1 VYDASYTTYIAQ
13 DGALMNANRRASTR
27 QRGGLAIAGLL
38 AGPFLSMVDS
48 NVVNVAIPQ
57 IARSLHAS
65 LEAVQW
71 TVSGYLLA
79 LGTALAAS
87 AFLERRFGS
96 RPVYVFSLATFT
108 LASALCALA
117 PSLPFLIGARI
128 LQGLA
133 GAALVPVAMGM
144 LLGPSS
150 ETQRQ
155 IPITAGILLFLAP
168 AAGPTLGGILITA
181 FGWPSIFLINIPF
194 GIIGV
199 LGVLVLDERT
209 VRPAQ
214 AVAPFDAIGLV
225 LLAAGLGLA
234 VYGSGRGPI
243 DGWLSL
249 SAMPY
254 WAAGAALLTVYVV
267 WAHKHAHPA
276 LRLTLVKNAQAGLAL
291 ALSSLAGVVLFAV
304 LFLIPVFLQTV
315 QHLSAFDAGLVLL
328 PQGAVMG
335 VGMGVTQRLV
345 QRGLIRQTTIAG
357 MAVLTVT
364 TATMLLIGNQ
374 TPVWL
379 IAVILSGRGLALG
392 LIVQPLLARM
402 LDRIRSHELA
412 DANTLFNVGERLSGS
427 FGIALLASLY
437 AVIGFHQTVIVLTL
451 LAGVGTVGSL
461 LVANPNGSAST
472 DVANV
477 EAHETVA

>member
-1 VYDASYTTYIAQ
+1 MNSNPAAGRRL
-13 DGALMNANRRASTR
+13 GA
-27 QRGGLAIAGLL
+27 LAIAGLL
-38 AGPFLSMVDS
+38 AGPFLTMVDS

-57 IARSLHAS
+57 IARSLHGS

-79 LGTALAAS
+79 LGTALAAA

-96 RPVYVFSLATFT
+96 RRVYVFSLVSFT
-108 LASALCALA
+108 MASALCALA
-117 PSLPFLIGARI
+117 PSLPILIAARI
-128 LQGLA
+128 LQGVA

-150 ETQRQ
+150 DTQRQ
-155 IPITAGILLFLAP
+155 IPVAAGILLFLAP
-168 AAGPTLGGILITA
+168 AAGPTLGGILINA

-199 LGVLVLDERT
+199 LGALTLDERT
-209 VRPAQ
+209 VRPAH
-214 AVAPFDAIGLV
+214 AGAPFDAIGLA

-234 VYGSGRGPI
+234 VYGSGRAPI
-243 DGWLSL
+243 DGWLSR
-249 SAMPY
+249 ATWPY
-254 WAAGAALLTVYVV
+254 WATGVILLAGYVI
-267 WAHKHAHPA
+267 WARNRAHPA
-276 LRLTLVKNAQAGLAL
+276 LRLTLVQNAQAGLAL

-335 VGMGVTQRLV
+335 VGMALTHGLV

-357 MAVLTVT
+357 MVVLTVT
-364 TATMLLIGNQ
+364 TATMLVIDSH
-374 TPVWL
+374 TSVWL

-402 LDRIRSHELA
+402 LDRIKADELA
-412 DANTLFNVGERLSGS
+412 DANTLFNVSERLSGS
-427 FGIALLASLY
+427 FGIALLASLF
-437 AVIGFHQTVIVLTL
+437 AVIGFHEVVVILTL
-451 LAGVGTVGSL
+451 LAGIGILGSL
-461 LVANPNGSAST
+461 FVANPHRAAESE
-472 DVANV
+472 VANL

>member
-1 VYDASYTTYIAQ
+1 MRRIRRVVYDLYFG
-13 DGALMNANRRASTR
+13 GALINADHAPSRRL
-27 QRGGLAIAGLL
+27 GGLAIAGVL

-57 IARSLHAS
+57 IARSLHGS
-65 LEAVQW
+65 LAAVQW

-96 RPVYVFSLATFT
+96 RRVYVFSLAAFT
-108 LASALCALA
+108 LASGLCALA
-117 PSLPFLIGARI
+117 PTLPILIAARV

-144 LLGPSS
+144 LLGPSNQ
-150 ETQRQ
+150 TRQ
-155 IPITAGILLFLAP
+155 IPVAAGILLFLAP
-168 AAGPTLGGILITA
+168 SAGPTLGGILINA
-181 FGWPSIFLINIPF
+181 FGWPSIFLINVPF
-194 GIIGV
+194 GIIGL
-199 LGVLVLDERT
+199 LGALTLDERT

-214 AVAPFDAIGLV
+214 AIARFDALGLV

-234 VYGSGRGPI
+234 VYGSSRAPI

-249 SAMPY
+249 STWPF
-254 WAAGAALLTVYVV
+254 WSTGAVLLAVYVL
-267 WAHKHAHPA
+267 WARNRAHPA
-276 LRLTLVKNAQAGLAL
+276 LRLTLLRNTQAGLAL

-304 LFLIPVFLQTV
+304 LFLIPVFLQTT

-335 VGMGVTQRLV
+335 VGMGLTQGLV
-345 QRGLIRQTTIAG
+345 QRGLIRETTIAG
-357 MAVLTVT
+357 MVVLTAT
-364 TATMLLIGNQ
+364 TAAMLLIGRQ
-374 TPVWL
+374 TAPWL

-402 LDRIRSHELA
+402 LDRIESEELA

-427 FGIALLASLY
+427 FGIALLASLF
-437 AVIGFHQTVIVLTL
+437 AVIGFHQTVVLLTL
-451 LAGVGTVGSL
+451 LAGAGTLGSL
-461 LVANPNGSAST
+461 FVRNPNSPAESEVANL
-472 DVANV
+472 
-477 EAHETVA
+477 EAHESIA

>member
-1 VYDASYTTYIAQ
+1 
-13 DGALMNANRRASTR
+13 MNANRTPGRRLGT
-27 QRGGLAIAGLL
+27 LTIAGLL
-38 AGPFLSMVDS
+38 AGPFLTMVDS

-57 IARSLHAS
+57 IARSLHGS
-65 LEAVQW
+65 LTAVQW

-96 RPVYVFSLATFT
+96 RPVYLTSLATFT
-108 LASALCALA
+108 MASLLCGLA
-117 PSLPFLIGARI
+117 PSLPILIAARV

-133 GAALVPVAMGM
+133 GAPLVPVAMGM

-150 ETQRQ
+150 ETRRQ
-155 IPITAGILLFLAP
+155 IPVAAGILLFLAP
-168 AAGPTLGGILITA
+168 AAGPTLGGILINA

-194 GIIGV
+194 GVIGF
-199 LGVLVLDERT
+199 LGALTLDERI

-234 VYGSGRGPI
+234 VYGSGRAPI

-249 SAMPY
+249 SAWPY
-254 WAAGAALLTVYVV
+254 WAAGAVLLAAYVL
-267 WAHKHAHPA
+267 WARLRPHPA
-276 LRLTLVKNAQAGLAL
+276 LHLTVIQSAQAGLAL

-335 VGMGVTQRLV
+335 VGMGITQGFVR
-345 QRGLIRQTTIAG
+345 RGLIRQTTIAG
-357 MAVLTVT
+357 MVVLTLT
-364 TATMLLIGNQ
+364 TAAMFLIGSQ
-374 TPVWL
+374 TAAWL

-392 LIVQPLLARM
+392 LVVQPLLARM
-402 LDRIRSHELA
+402 LDRIEPAELA

-427 FGIALLASLY
+427 FGIALIASIY
-437 AVIGFHQTVIVLTL
+437 AVIGFHQTVALLTL
-451 LAGVGTVGSL
+451 LGGVGTVGSL
-461 LVANPNGSAST
+461 FVANPNRPAGSEI
-472 DVANV
+472 ANV
-477 EAHETVA
+477 EDHETVA

>member
-1 VYDASYTTYIAQ
+1 
-13 DGALMNANRRASTR
+13 MNANHVPARRL
-27 QRGGLAIAGLL
+27 GGLATAGLL

-57 IARSLHAS
+57 IARSLHGS
-65 LEAVQW
+65 LAAVQW

-96 RPVYVFSLATFT
+96 RRVYVFSLAAFT
-108 LASALCALA
+108 VASALCALA
-117 PSLPFLIGARI
+117 PALPILIAARV

-144 LLGPSS
+144 LLGPSNQ
-150 ETQRQ
+150 TRQ
-155 IPITAGILLFLAP
+155 IPVAAGILLFLAP
-168 AAGPTLGGILITA
+168 SAGPTLGGILINV
-181 FGWPSIFLINIPF
+181 FGWPSIFLINLPF

-199 LGVLVLDERT
+199 LGALALDERT

-225 LLAAGLGLA
+225 VLAAGLALA
-234 VYGSGRGPI
+234 VYGSGRAPI

-249 SAMPY
+249 SAWPY
-254 WAAGAALLTVYVV
+254 WAPGAVLLVVYVL
-267 WAHKHAHPA
+267 WARKRAHPA
-276 LRLTLVKNAQAGLAL
+276 LRLTLVQNGQAGLAL

-304 LFLIPVFLQTV
+304 LFLIPVFLQTM

-335 VGMGVTQRLV
+335 VGMGITQGLV
-345 QRGLIRQTTIAG
+345 QRGLIRETTIAG
-357 MAVLTVT
+357 MVVLTAT
-364 TATMLLIGNQ
+364 TAAMLLIGRQ
-374 TPVWL
+374 TAPWL
-379 IAVILSGRGLALG
+379 IALMLSGRGLALG
-392 LIVQPLLARM
+392 LIVQPLLARI
-402 LDRIRSHELA
+402 LDRIGPDELA

-427 FGIALLASLY
+427 FGIALLASFF
-437 AVIGFHQTVIVLTL
+437 AVTGFHQTVVLLTL
-451 LAGVGTVGSL
+451 LAGIGMVGSL
-461 LVANPNGSAST
+461 FVANPKRPAESE
-472 DVANV
+472 VANL
-477 EAHETVA
+477 EAHGSIA

>member
-1 VYDASYTTYIAQ
+1 
-13 DGALMNANRRASTR
+13 MNADHAPSRRL
-27 QRGGLAIAGLL
+27 GGLTIAGLL

-48 NVVNVAIPQ
+48 NVVSVAIPQ
-57 IARSLHAS
+57 IARSLHGS
-65 LEAVQW
+65 LAAVQW

-96 RPVYVFSLATFT
+96 RRVYVSSLAAFT
-108 LASALCALA
+108 LASALCAVA
-117 PSLPFLIGARI
+117 PTLPILIAARV

-144 LLGPSS
+144 LLGPSNQ
-150 ETQRQ
+150 TRQ
-155 IPITAGILLFLAP
+155 IPVAAGILLFLAP
-168 AAGPTLGGILITA
+168 SAGPTLGGVLIKA
-181 FGWPSIFLINIPF
+181 FGWPSIFLINVPF
-194 GIIGV
+194 GIIGL
-199 LGVLVLDERT
+199 LGALTLDERT

-214 AVAPFDAIGLV
+214 AVARFDAIGLV

-249 SAMPY
+249 SAWPY
-254 WAAGAALLTVYVV
+254 WATGAVLLAIYVL
-267 WAHKHAHPA
+267 WARNRAHPA
-276 LRLTLVKNAQAGLAL
+276 LRLTLLRNTQAGLAL

-304 LFLIPVFLQTV
+304 LFLIPVFLQTT

-335 VGMGVTQRLV
+335 VGMGLTQGLV
-345 QRGLIRQTTIAG
+345 QRGLIRETTIAG
-357 MAVLTVT
+357 MVVLTAT
-364 TATMLLIGNQ
+364 TAAMLLIGGQ
-374 TPVWL
+374 TAPWL
-379 IAVILSGRGLALG
+379 TALTLSGRGLALG

-402 LDRIRSHELA
+402 LDRIEPEELA

-427 FGIALLASLY
+427 FGIALLASLF
-437 AVIGFHQTVIVLTL
+437 AVIGFHQTIVLLTL
-451 LAGVGTVGSL
+451 LAGVGMLGSL
-461 LVANPNGSAST
+461 FVANPNSPE
-472 DVANV
+472 VANL
-477 EAHETVA
+477 EAHESIA